1 MLAILLSICFL
12 VLNCLRAEE
21 DAWVFEEPVT
31 ESIAPG
37 YFDVVSKPMDYST
50 IEKKIETNNYK
61 SKEEASGSCTCSLG
75 GRLAV
80 IDCHKV

>member
-1 MLAILLSICFL
+1 MLIMTAVSINHFMLTL

-37 YFDVVSKPMDYST
+37 YFDVVDKPMDYST
-50 IEKKIETNNYK
+50 VEKKIENNSYK
-61 SKEEASGSCTCSLG
+61 MKDEVRE
-75 GRLAV
+75 RY
-80 IDCHKV
+80 

>member
-1 MLAILLSICFL
+1 MEAVLINHFILTL

-37 YFDVVSKPMDYST
+37 YFDVVDKPMDYST
-50 IEKKIETNNYK
+50 VEKKIENNSYK
-61 SKEEASGSCTCSLG
+61 MKDEVREILK
-75 GRLAV
+75 LW
-80 IDCHKV
+80 

>member
-1 MLAILLSICFL
+1 MCVHVHV

-37 YFDVVSKPMDYST
+37 YFEVVDKPMDYAT
-50 IEKKIETNNYK
+50 VEKKIESNSYK
-61 SKEEASGSCTCSLG
+61 SKDEVT
-75 GRLAV
+75 R
-80 IDCHKV
+80 I